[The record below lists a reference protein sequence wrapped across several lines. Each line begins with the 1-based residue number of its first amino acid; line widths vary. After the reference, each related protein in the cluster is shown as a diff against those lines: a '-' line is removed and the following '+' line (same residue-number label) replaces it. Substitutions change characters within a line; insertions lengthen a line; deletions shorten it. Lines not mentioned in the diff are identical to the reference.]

1 MKAFDPEPYA
11 EGIRALNERERA
23 AIAERAAKARL
34 EAERL
39 ARAIGAA
46 DPEVQAVYLF
56 GSLASG
62 EPTRLDFDI
71 DLALDGGD
79 PYAAMDLAEGSPFS
93 VDIANL
99 RLLPEGVRKHV
110 VSAGLALFRR
120 GLTNPFAG

>member
-1 MKAFDPEPYA
+1 VKAFDPEPYA

-56 GSLASG
+56 GSL
-62 EPTRLDFDI
+62 
-71 DLALDGGD
+71 DGGD

-110 VSAGLALFRR
+110 VSAGLALFMR